1 MVGPVYFKAGA
12 DSVACRLVVKLVL
25 TARSLVTPATGFS
38 RDLCQKQLT
47 TRVYLEL
54 KPKLRL

>member
-1 MVGPVYFKAGA
+1 MFPPQKLSLHASNKVHVGRAG
-12 DSVACRLVVKLVL
+12 
-25 TARSLVTPATGFS
+25 LVTPATGFS